1 MTDLDPLFAAA
12 RQPLPVAG
20 VTVGVVTN
28 NRDPKH
34 LARVKV
40 KFPALSATLESAWA
54 SVVTP
59 MAGNERGMHV
69 LPEAGDTVVVA
80 FEDGDVNRPFVLGG
94 FWSQRTRPPQ
104 VPEPAADHRVLR
116 SRSGHEIHLDDT
128 SGAERIDIV
137 DKSGHNRISIETA
150 TNTITVQAAGPVKVS
165 ADGDL
170 EIAAKGAVSISG
182 QRVSIEARADIEIAA
197 KTSGTLRSSGA
208 LTVRGATV
216 DIN

>member
-69 LPEAGDTVVVA
+69 LPEAGDTVVV
-80 FEDGDVNRPFVLGG
+80 EVDVNGPFVLGG
-94 FWSQRTRPPQ
+94 LWSPRHRPPQ

-128 SGAERIDIV
+128 SGAERIDNV